1 MLYIIITRWLP
12 VALFSLGLIGCV
24 SSYVQFFNPAITDSS
39 HSISG
44 FKHTP
49 AVIQVNLQSN
59 QPGLFFRL
67 WSFQAKVDY
76 TDKAISV
83 PLFDNFI
90 LGSNAPP
97 HQLVGNKLVM
107 PVILDM
113 IPGTYTVTDLHITDL
128 TKYASSNP
136 DRADHKPFPLIEF
149 TVAADKPVFFGQWNI
164 HVLGIDKVGDEFIA
178 KMSFSF
184 VPGNEA
190 DFAALRAQFPALDSR
205 SFSFS
210 QLQFN

>member
-1 MLYIIITRWLP
+1 MLYRLNKLWIYTFILLAILN
-12 VALFSLGLIGCV
+12 GC
-24 SSYVQFFNPAITDSS
+24 STSTQFFNPAITKRSDSL
-39 HSISG
+39 SG

-49 AVIQVNLQSN
+49 VVIQVNLQSN
-59 QPGLFFRL
+59 QPGLYFRL
-67 WSFQAKVDY
+67 WSFWAKANY
-76 TDKAISV
+76 TDKLVSV

-97 HQLVGNKLVM
+97 HQLVDNKLVM

-113 IPGTYTVTDLHITDL
+113 IPGTYTFKELHITDL
-128 TKYASSNP
+128 SKYNSTHAELAN
-136 DRADHKPFPLIEF
+136 HNPFPPFGF
-149 TVAADKPVFFGQWNI
+149 TVPTDKPIFLGQWNI

-184 VPGNEA
+184 VPGNEV
-190 DFAALRAQFPALDSR
+190 DFTTLKTQFPSLGSR